1 MAFAQ
6 HFWMISAIALIPVAS
21 IATPA
26 FAQDTAESSAQTTAQ
41 TAAQTRGTPTEQT
54 DPAAEQDT
62 TPAPSPAPSSAPSPT
77 QSKVYWSDEI
87 TPERVRK
94 ARARRASEQ
103 EQISRARE
111 REMLKQ
117 LSTVGNTD
125 TVAPQLTEQLT
136 GVDADKALAQLSQSE
151 RQVLLDAVNGTD
163 ICDRQTDIPAI
174 QKLCEERIETRSSEF
189 GARPQNTLSAEERL
203 LGEGLDG
210 NPVRSIEDAVR
221 RLGRNARDASKP
233 ENQAV
238 ASVALAPQADPNE
251 GAAATSASSSAGQL
265 SPETQ
270 ALVNAIVEQF
280 GGGSGQTPQ

>member
-1 MAFAQ
+1 MAFAR
-6 HFWMISAIALIPVAS
+6 HFGMISAIALMLVA
-21 IATPA
+21 PA
-26 FAQDTAESSAQTTAQ
+26 FAQNIAQDKAQ
-41 TAAQTRGTPTEQT
+41 STGQNTQQPNPT
-54 DPAAEQDT
+54 DDQDT
-62 TPAPSPAPSSAPSPT
+62 TPAPPAASPAPSPAPSPA

-111 REMLKQ
+111 QEMLKQ

-125 TVAPQLTEQLT
+125 TVAPQLT
-136 GVDADKALAQLSQSE
+136 GVDPDKALAQLSQSE

-163 ICDRQTDIPAI
+163 ICDRKTDIAAI

-210 NPVRSIEDAVR
+210 NPVRSIENAVR
-221 RLGRNARDASKP
+221 QLGRNARDASNP
-233 ENQAV
+233 DNQAV
-238 ASVALAPQADPNE
+238 ASVALTPQSGPEE
-251 GAAATSASSSAGQL
+251 GAAATGASNSAGQL

>member
-1 MAFAQ
+1 MAFAR
-6 HFWMISAIALIPVAS
+6 HFGMISAIALMLVA
-21 IATPA
+21 PA
-26 FAQDTAESSAQTTAQ
+26 FAQNIAQDKAQ
-41 TAAQTRGTPTEQT
+41 STGQNTQQPNPT
-54 DPAAEQDT
+54 DDQDT
-62 TPAPSPAPSSAPSPT
+62 TPAPPAASPAPSPAPSPA

-111 REMLKQ
+111 QEMLKQ

-125 TVAPQLTEQLT
+125 TVAPQLT
-136 GVDADKALAQLSQSE
+136 GVDPDKALAQLSQSE

-163 ICDRQTDIPAI
+163 ICDRKTDIPAI
-174 QKLCEERIETRSSEF
+174 KKLCEERIETRSSEF

-210 NPVRSIEDAVR
+210 NPVRSIENAVR
-221 RLGRNARDASKP
+221 QLGRNARDASNP
-233 ENQAV
+233 DNQAV
-238 ASVALAPQADPNE
+238 ASVALTPQSGPEE
-251 GAAATSASSSAGQL
+251 GATATGASNSAGQL